1 MTMRG
6 DERAF
11 PEATEREPRI
21 GRPNQDAAERIE
33 PDLLA
38 TTWRI
43 FVEQGYARTTIE
55 AVARDARM
63 SKRTIYD
70 RFDSKESLIEASIR
84 AALDRWHT
92 HVRASLTDSGAGSSD
107 WMEEFVRRCLG
118 ILVAPEGSALMG
130 FLITEDE
137 TFHAIRETV
146 SASVRQSVGVFSDLL
161 MQRTPDLPA
170 EIAEDISLAVLDLLI
185 GHATRLNALHPQV
198 ALEQVRARA
207 GSFAEVVRALVEVQS
222 ASFRPQAD

>member
-1 MTMRG
+1 MVRG

-11 PEATEREPRI
+11 PEVNEREPRI

-43 FVEQGYARTTIE
+43 FVEQGYARTTID

-70 RFDSKESLIEASIR
+70 RFASKESLIEASIA
-84 AALDRWHT
+84 AALNRWRA
-92 HVRASLTDSGAGSSD
+92 HVRASLTHSSAGSSD
-107 WMEEFVRRCLG
+107 WMEEFVRRCLE

-130 FLITEDE
+130 FLIVEDE
-137 TFHAIRETV
+137 SFDAIRETV
-146 SASVRQSVGVFSDLL
+146 SAAVSQSVGVFSDLL

-170 EIAEDISLAVLDLLI
+170 ETAKDISFAVLDLLI
-185 GHATRLNALHPQV
+185 GYSTRLNALHPQV
-198 ALEQVRARA
+198 AMEQVRARA
-207 GSFAEVVRALVEVQS
+207 GSFTEIVRALVEVQS
-222 ASFRPQAD
+222 GSFRLRSD

>member
-1 MTMRG
+1 MTMKGG
-6 DERAF
+6 DCVF
-11 PEATEREPRI
+11 PEANGREPRI

-70 RFDSKESLIEASIR
+70 RFASKESLIEASIA
-84 AALDRWHT
+84 AALNRWRA
-92 HVRASLTDSGAGSSD
+92 HVRASLSDSGSGSSD
-107 WMEEFVRRCLG
+107 WLEEFVRRCLE

-146 SASVRQSVGVFSDLL
+146 STAVGQSIGVFSALL
-161 MQRTPDLPA
+161 VQRTPGLPA
-170 EIAEDISLAVLDLLI
+170 EVAEDTSLAVLDLLI
-185 GHATRLNALHPQV
+185 GQATRLNALHPQV

-207 GSFAEVVRALVEVQS
+207 PRFTAVVRTLVEAQC
-222 ASFRPQAD
+222 ASFRPKAD

>member
-1 MTMRG
+1 MRV
-6 DERAF
+6 DDRAF
-11 PEATEREPRI
+11 PEPTEREPRI
-21 GRPNQDAAERIE
+21 GRPSHAAAERIE

-38 TTWRI
+38 TTWKV

-70 RFDSKESLIEASIR
+70 RFDSKESLVEAAIR
-84 AALDRWHT
+84 AALERWRS
-92 HVRASLTDSGAGSSD
+92 HVRASLTDPGAASSD
-107 WMEEFVRRCLG
+107 WMEEFVRRCLE

-137 TFHAIRETV
+137 TFHGIRETV
-146 SASVRQSVGVFSDLL
+146 STSVGQSIGVFSALL
-161 MQRTPDLPA
+161 VQRTPGLPA
-170 EIAEDISLAVLDLLI
+170 EVAEDTSLAVLDLLI

-207 GSFAEVVRALVEVQS
+207 PRFTAVVRTLVEAQC
-222 ASFRPQAD
+222 ASFRPKAD

>member
-1 MTMRG
+1 MRA
-6 DERAF
+6 DDRAF
-11 PEATEREPRI
+11 PEPTEREPRI
-21 GRPNQDAAERIE
+21 GRPSHAAAERIE

-38 TTWRI
+38 TTWKV

-70 RFDSKESLIEASIR
+70 RFDSKESLVEAAIG
-84 AALDRWHT
+84 AALERWRS
-92 HVRASLTDSGAGSSD
+92 HVRASLTDPGAASSD
-107 WMEEFVRRCLG
+107 WMEEFVRRCLE

-137 TFHAIRETV
+137 TFHGIRETV
-146 SASVRQSVGVFSDLL
+146 STSVGQSIGVFSALL
-161 MQRTPDLPA
+161 VQRTPGLPA
-170 EIAEDISLAVLDLLI
+170 EVAEDTSLAVLDLLI

-207 GSFAEVVRALVEVQS
+207 PRFTAVVRTLVEAQC
-222 ASFRPQAD
+222 ASFRPKAD

>member
-1 MTMRG
+1 MRADG
-6 DERAF
+6 RAF
-11 PEATEREPRI
+11 PETTEREPRI
-21 GRPNQDAAERIE
+21 GRPSHGAAERIE

-38 TTWRI
+38 TTWKV

-70 RFDSKESLIEASIR
+70 RFDSKESLVEAAIR
-84 AALDRWHT
+84 AALERWRS
-92 HVRASLTDSGAGSSD
+92 HVRASLTDPGAASSD
-107 WMEEFVRRCLG
+107 WMEEFVRRCLE

-146 SASVRQSVGVFSDLL
+146 STSVGQSIGVFSALL
-161 MQRTPDLPA
+161 VQRTPGLPA
-170 EIAEDISLAVLDLLI
+170 EVAEDTSLAVLDLLI

-198 ALEQVRARA
+198 ALEQIRARA
-207 GSFAEVVRALVEVQS
+207 PRFTAVVRTLVEAQC
-222 ASFRPQAD
+222 ASFRPKAD